1 MKRHIAIFWLA
12 AAAVSWCLPAQAQ
25 TLKTIRDRGTLI
37 CGVNQDL
44 AGFSKPD
51 GKGGWTG
58 FDVDFCKALAAAIFN
73 DPTKVRFVGLNAAAR
88 FTALQN
94 KEIDV
99 LSRNSTWTMSREAS
113 LGLSFPVTTYYDGQ
127 GFIVTRASGANSALE
142 LNGVS
147 ACVQTDTTNQ
157 LNLTDYFKANKI
169 EHQVQQFTAL
179 DEALKAYDSG
189 SCKTFT
195 ADVSQLH
202 ALRLRLGKPA
212 DHVILPEVISKEPLG
227 PAVRN
232 DDMQWFNIV
241 RWTHFAM
248 INAEELGVSSQTID
262 EALRSDKP
270 DVKRLVGADDGY
282 GEKLGLTKDW
292 AVRIVK
298 LVGNYGEVF
307 ERNIGDKSDLKIAR
321 GLNDLWT
328 RGGIQYAPP
337 VR

>member
-1 MKRHIAIFWLA
+1 MKRPIAILVLA
-12 AAAVSWCLPAQAQ
+12 AISFLSCLPAQAQ
-25 TLKTIRDRGTLI
+25 TLKTVRDRGVLV
-37 CGVNQDL
+37 CGVNPDL
-44 AGFSKPD
+44 IGFSKPD

-58 FDVDFCKALAAAIFN
+58 FDIDFCKALAAAIFN
-73 DPTKVRFVGLNAAAR
+73 DPTKVRFVGLSAAAR
-88 FTALQN
+88 FTALQS
-94 KEIDV
+94 KEIDI

-127 GFIVTRASGANSALE
+127 GFIVPRASGANSALE
-142 LNGVS
+142 LGGAS

-157 LNLTDYFKANKI
+157 LNLTDYFNANKI
-169 EHQVQQFTAL
+169 EHQVQPFTAL
-179 DEALKAYDSG
+179 DDALKAYDAG
-189 SCKTFT
+189 RCKTFT

-248 INAEELGVSSQTID
+248 VNAEELGVSSQTID
-262 EALRSDKP
+262 EALRSEKP
-270 DVKRLVGADDGY
+270 DVKRLVGADEGH

-292 AVRIVK
+292 AVRIVR

-307 ERNIGDKSDLKIAR
+307 ERNVGGKSELSIAR